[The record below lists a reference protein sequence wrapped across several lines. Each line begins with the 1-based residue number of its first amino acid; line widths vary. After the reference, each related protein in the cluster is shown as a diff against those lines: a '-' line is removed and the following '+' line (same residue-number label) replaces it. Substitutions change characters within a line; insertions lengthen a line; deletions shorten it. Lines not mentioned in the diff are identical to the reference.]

1 MAEMACITKVAAQV
15 RFDVSCR
22 RDKGVHE
29 LHVAATEEL
38 QRIRDIRLD
47 GFQIAHLIHRHY
59 ERRPSP
65 SREGPNPPPAVR
77 AAVFRSWSATRRY
90 ALKSLTI

>member
-1 MAEMACITKVAAQV
+1 
-15 RFDVSCR
+15 
-22 RDKGVHE
+22 VHE
-29 LHVAATEEL
+29 LHVAATEKL

-77 AAVFRSWSATRRY
+77 GGGISELVGDAKVRAQIIDYLRSVE
-90 ALKSLTI
+90 KVVPK